1 MNKNRWMLLLGGAF
15 LILITILMYSQTDDA
30 KKEAQLKAEKKDSWD
45 SGGSSDGSDFSNFPE
60 APRPEE
66 DVRAEVERLWA
77 HALEPK
83 DPKRKERV
91 QKEWQDFAQ
100 KYPKNIYIPNEIRG
114 PLTEAEE
121 KEIIETLD
129 SFTSME
135 AKFASYI
142 ASNKYATPGTEAPDR
157 ISEKDADPKEMSKYF
172 EYKVRELESRIELLE
187 YTMEKARLSSVD
199 EAIAK
204 KDIDEL
210 KKQLV
215 NLKEMQAQVP
225 RS

>member
-15 LILITILMYSQTDDA
+15 LILITIMMYSQTENANRDA
-30 KKEAQLKAEKKDSWD
+30 KLKSENKDPWSSD
-45 SGGSSDGSDFSNFPE
+45 RSSDGSDFTNFPE

-66 DVRAEVERLWA
+66 DVRAEVEKLWA

-91 QKEWQDFAQ
+91 RKEWQDFAQ
-100 KYPKNIYIPNEIRG
+100 KHPTNIYIPNEIRG

-121 KEIIETLD
+121 KDIIETLD

-142 ASNKYATPGTEAPDR
+142 ASNKYAEPGTEAPER
-157 ISEKDADPKEMSKYF
+157 ISEKDADPKEMAKYF

-199 EAIAK
+199 EANAK